1 MRTKRNEY
9 KSLDL
14 FKFIFAILVVMIHAK
29 PLLDVSDKANWFF
42 SNSFLN
48 LAVPFFFITSG
59 FLLFEKLKSLSDDA
73 DKKTAVKKYV
83 GHLLKLYLIWSIIW
97 LPLKLLGWHTSGGI
111 GKADLLSWIQAF
123 FLTGKTGDAIWYL
136 LAVSVSAVV
145 AAWITRNGEKNFKLL
160 LIISGLLYV
169 LGVLMSSWY
178 KVLEGNFV
186 VEWYYK
192 IFLTTENGLLNGLL
206 FFAIG
211 AFISKYGFK
220 ISSKTALICAAI
232 GFCVLVGEVIL
243 VYNMQYNKDG
253 VCKLFTLPIVSMLL
267 FLGLVQLPVN
277 IATERCRTFR
287 DWSTLIYVSH
297 GMIIRILGIMVG
309 IVGLKLPYSVL
320 FIMTI
325 LLAWLFAIIIRY
337 LTKNKNVKILKA
349 LY

>member
-1 MRTKRNEY
+1 M
-9 KSLDL
+9 
-14 FKFIFAILVVMIHAK
+14 
-29 PLLDVSDKANWFF
+29 
-42 SNSFLN
+42 
-48 LAVPFFFITSG
+48 
-59 FLLFEKLKSLSDDA
+59 
-73 DKKTAVKKYV
+73 
-83 GHLLKLYLIWSIIW
+83 
-97 LPLKLLGWHTSGGI
+97 
-111 GKADLLSWIQAF
+111 
-123 FLTGKTGDAIWYL
+123 
-136 LAVSVSAVV
+136 
-145 AAWITRNGEKNFKLL
+145 
-160 LIISGLLYV
+160 
-169 LGVLMSSWY
+169 
-178 KVLEGNFV
+178 
-186 VEWYYK
+186 
-192 IFLTTENGLLNGLL
+192 LNGLL

-232 GFCVLVGEVIL
+232 VFCVLVGEVIL

-277 IATERCRTFR
+277 IATERCRIFR